1 MNCSFMN
8 EDIILYNDLILV
20 RHAEPVKD
28 GNIPNSLLELTSC
41 GEEQAKKASI
51 FLKGKF
57 DITICSTS
65 KRTIMTAQI
74 ITRKNSVLTDERLL
88 ERGWGNYAQ
97 DGSETDEEAKVR
109 IRKFILEVQQKYKGK
124 RILLVTHGALMRLTQ
139 NVIERNNII
148 QQPVGYCTIVKYS
161 KNKEK
166 SIWNV

>member
-1 MNCSFMN
+1 MNCNFMN
-8 EDIILYNDLILV
+8 EDINLYNDLILV
-20 RHAEPVKD
+20 RHAEPVQD
-28 GNIPNSLLELTSC
+28 GNIPNSLLELTSY
-41 GEEQAKKASI
+41 GMEQAKRVST

-74 ITRKNSVLTDERLL
+74 ISPKNNILIDERLL

-109 IRKFILEVQQKYKGK
+109 IRKFILEIQQKYKGK
-124 RILLVTHGALMRLTQ
+124 RILVVTHGALMRLTQ

-148 QQPVGYCTIVKYS
+148 QQPVDYCTIIKYS

-166 SIWNV
+166 SIWNL